1 MYQQNH
7 SFPRQPQ
14 HTKIIFTVGPATQQ
28 PAILDELLETGVDIA
43 RLNMAHATH
52 DWCREVIRNIRES
65 CRRVGRDIAI
75 MMDVKGP
82 EIRTRDLPQT
92 IHLKKADIVELFY
105 QPSDPKSQPMLPEV
119 ARGRRVGVNYHG
131 IADDLSAG
139 DTVLVD
145 SGLIRMKVIESG
157 NNVVIC
163 QVEVPG
169 PLSSRRHI
177 NLPGVHVKLPSLTE
191 KDREDI
197 LIGIEES
204 VEFFALSFVRE
215 ANDLVLMREFLSRHG
230 SKADIV
236 AKIEDQMGVTNI
248 EDIIRASDGVMVARG
263 DLGIEVPFEEL
274 AVFQRQA
281 VKRCLSN
288 GKPVIVATHMLES
301 MIENPMPTRAE
312 ITDISNAVREMAD
325 CVMLSGETT
334 VGKYPVACV
343 QVMRRI
349 VSRIQEEIGAGHN
362 SELKLRTPKEKM
374 LRSAVVL
381 AEELRDTGILVF
393 TRSGDL
399 ARMMAAL
406 RPNGVPLFGFTDVPS
421 VYKKMRILWGI
432 EPFFMEFQDD
442 SEATILEAMDR
453 LKTNRWIE
461 PGQHLVA
468 ITNVLGMGKQVIDCI
483 QLRDVE

>member
-1 MYQQNH
+1 MYRQKH
-7 SFPRQPQ
+7 LFPRLPQ
-14 HTKIIFTVGPATQQ
+14 HTKIIFTVGPATQS
-28 PAILDELLETGVDIA
+28 PEVLDELLNTGVDIA
-43 RLNMAHATH
+43 RLNMAHANH
-52 DWCREVIRNIRES
+52 DWCRNIIRNIREAS
-65 CRRVGRDIAI
+65 QRTARDIAI

-92 IHLKKADIVELFY
+92 IHLKKADIVEFFY
-105 QPSDPKSQPMLPEV
+105 QPSDPKKQPMLPEV

-131 IADDLSAG
+131 IADDLSPG

-145 SGLIRMKVIESG
+145 SGLIRMKVVEVK

-197 LIGIEES
+197 LVGIEES
-204 VEFFALSFVRE
+204 IDFFALSFVRE
-215 ANDLVLMREFLSRHG
+215 ADDLVLLREFLTRNG
-230 SKADIV
+230 SKADII

-248 EDIIRASDGVMVARG
+248 MDIIRASDGVMVARG

-274 AVFQRQA
+274 AVFQRKA
-281 VKRCLSN
+281 VASCLSA

-301 MIENPMPTRAE
+301 MIDNPMPTRAE

-334 VGKYPVACV
+334 VGKYPVECV

-349 VSRIQEEIGAGHN
+349 VSRIQDEIGSGHN
-362 SELKLRTPKEKM
+362 EALKLRTPKEKM

-381 AEELRDTGILVF
+381 AQELEHTGILVF

-432 EPFFMEFQDD
+432 EPFFMEFEQDC
-442 SEATILEAMDR
+442 EKTILEAINR
-453 LKTNRWIE
+453 LKTNHWVE
-461 PGQHLVA
+461 SGDHLVT
-468 ITNVLGMGKQVIDCI
+468 ITNVLGMGNQIIDCI
-483 QLRDVE
+483 QLRDVD